1 MTFGNNLKSV
11 WAEVY
16 GTNPDPLQSGQYIFS
31 KIISHFDLHT
41 SYQRIASFYGKK
53 ENGNGFGFNAVTPYR
68 VGDGAFAVYR
78 TLNAQ
83 TTYDI
88 AICFNHANVW
98 PSGAFTFDGGGITS
112 AIGIQISCHSSS
124 QAWSG
129 TTANNGTDSFVTNSV
144 QPWKSG
150 SLVFPRTNA
159 ADGAYAAT
167 RADATTVYDFVG
179 FSYNSQ
185 IIISTDDEGTFIGKS
200 DGENQNKIK
209 TPIYFGGYNKLSGS
223 GYNAPL
229 TILNLNDPNAV
240 SISIVSQSGGPG
252 VKTGLL
258 DGFYTTFG
266 SERDDK
272 YNEEDRE
279 KFEEHPLLVL
289 MNDTTYQYFCGNIP
303 MIKSIPESTAR
314 FNFYNNRSRL
324 VFYKG
329 SYGGANDGAYSVM
342 WESSS
347 YKEIS

>member
-1 MTFGNNLKSV
+1 MTFENNIKSTWV
-11 WAEVY
+11 EVY
-16 GTNPDPLQSGQYIFS
+16 GTNPDPLQSGQYVFS

-53 ENGNGFGFNAVTPYR
+53 ENGNGLGFNAVTPYR

-83 TTYDI
+83 ITYDI
-88 AICFNHANVW
+88 AICFNHNNVW
-98 PSGAFTFDGGGITS
+98 PSGAFTIGGGISS
-112 AIGIQISCHSSS
+112 AIGIQICCHSSS

-129 TTANNGTDSFVTNSV
+129 TTANNGADSFVTNSV
-144 QPWKSG
+144 QPWKTG
-150 SLVFPRTNA
+150 SLVFPRSNA
-159 ADGAYAAT
+159 PGGAFELT

-179 FSYNSQ
+179 FSYNSG
-185 IIISTDDEGTFIGKS
+185 IIISTDDEGTFIGKY

-209 TPIYFGGYNKLSGS
+209 NPVYFGGYNKISGS
-223 GYNAPL
+223 RYTAPL
-229 TILNLNDPNAV
+229 TIFNLNDPTAV
-240 SISIVSQSGGPG
+240 SIAIISHSSGPS
-252 VKTGLL
+252 VRNGLL

-266 SERDDK
+266 TERDDK

-289 MNDTTYQYFCGNIP
+289 MNESPYQYFCGNIP
-303 MIKSIPESTAR
+303 MIKSVPESAAR

-324 VFYKG
+324 VFFKG
-329 SYGGANDGAYSVM
+329 TTAGANDGAYSVM

-347 YKEIS
+347 YKEVS